1 MFNFDYIAKENI
13 NKINIIQ
20 INQKLLTIHIQ
31 Y

>member
-13 NKINIIQ
+13 NKSNIIQ